1 MYLSL
6 LQMLHSLH
14 PNLSASPSPHTN
26 RQAKKSTIV
35 SSSVFIRACQQSE
48 LPLCMAEIIMLAEL
62 LSRRRNADV
71 SRSSSSIKQEG
82 NEAHDMVDISLL
94 NQIKKGELL
103 NAPLS

>member
-6 LQMLHSLH
+6 LQMLHSMH
-14 PNLSASPSPHTN
+14 PNLSASPSPNTN

-62 LSRRRNADV
+62 LSRRRNADA
-71 SRSSSSIKQEG
+71 SKSNMKQEG
-82 NEAHDMVDISLL
+82 IEAVDMVDISLL

>member
-6 LQMLHSLH
+6 LQMLHSMH
-14 PNLSASPSPHTN
+14 PNLSASPSPNTN

-62 LSRRRNADV
+62 LTRRRNADV
-71 SRSSSSIKQEG
+71 SRSS